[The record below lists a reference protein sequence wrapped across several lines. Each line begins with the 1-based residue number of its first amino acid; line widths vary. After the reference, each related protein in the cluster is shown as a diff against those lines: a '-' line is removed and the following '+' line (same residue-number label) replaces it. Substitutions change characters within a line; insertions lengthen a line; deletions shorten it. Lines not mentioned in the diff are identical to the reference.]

1 MFNDLK
7 HTYMKI
13 LFNMNAN
20 CIRMFK
26 IYILGKDVAMHYYLL
41 IPKFIIS
48 FIRYRQYMY
57 LNLNAIKRDLLL
69 FESTS
74 AVQTELY

>member
-1 MFNDLK
+1 
-7 HTYMKI
+7 MKI

-26 IYILGKDVAMHYYLL
+26 IYILGKDEAMHYNLYQL

-48 FIRYRQYMY
+48 FIRQRQY

-69 FESTS
+69 FESMS

>member
-1 MFNDLK
+1 
-7 HTYMKI
+7 
-13 LFNMNAN
+13 MNAN

-26 IYILGKDVAMHYYLL
+26 IYILGKDEAMHYYLYQL

-69 FESTS
+69 FESMS